1 MRSDESGQ
9 FMDKNGISKLSP
21 KDKTYP
27 QRINLVRKNLPKIY
41 HKGSLTDYDNG
52 ISVVGTRSCSKFGE
66 KFARNL
72 GKELSTHGY
81 KVISGLANGI
91 DTFAHIGCIENNGES
106 IAILAWFHE
115 LYPPQN
121 KHLLDAI
128 LKNGCAIS
136 ENIFKPIKNARFEF
150 LHRDEL
156 IASLSDVVVVVESK
170 SKGGSK
176 YTFDKAKKN
185 KIPIIKCKTKTDD
198 AELKEGHKTFLDNG
212 ANEATTPKQVIKL
225 ISELK
230 KENITNIQEK
240 IDDYT

>member
-1 MRSDESGQ
+1 MRQ
-9 FMDKNGISKLSP
+9 FIDKNGISKLSP
-21 KDKTYP
+21 NDKIYP
-27 QRINLVRKNLPKIY
+27 QRIILARKNLPEIY
-41 HKGSLTDYDNG
+41 HIGSLTDYDNG

-66 KFARNL
+66 EFARNL

-81 KVISGLANGI
+81 KIISGLANGI
-91 DTFAHIGCIENNGES
+91 DTFAHVGCIENNGES

-115 LYPPQN
+115 LYPSQN

-176 YTFDKAKKN
+176 YTADEAKKN
-185 KIPIIKCKTKTDD
+185 KIPIIKCKTETDD
-198 AELKEGHKTFLDNG
+198 SKLIEGHKIFIANG
-212 ANEATTPKQVIKL
+212 AYEATSPEQVIEL

-230 KENITNIQEK
+230 KENITHFQEK
-240 IDDYT
+240 IDDYIISKRN